1 MANVR
6 TVLNLSPEAVG
17 YIDKYA
23 PSMNKKG
30 VWASCA
36 IVEFVRIMSGT
47 GELNGD
53 DTTGILERIDSRL
66 ARMER
71 QMALGAGDKAREIN

>member
-6 TVLNLSPEAVG
+6 TVLNLSQEAVDI
-17 YIDKYA
+17 IDQYA

-30 VWASCA
+30 AWASYA
-36 IVEFVRIMSGT
+36 IVEYARIMAGI
-47 GELNGD
+47 GDLNGD

-66 ARMER
+66 ARMEKQLAVMSVER
-71 QMALGAGDKAREIN
+71 AG

>member
-6 TVLNLSPEAVG
+6 TVLNLSQEAVDI
-17 YIDKYA
+17 IDQYA

-30 VWASCA
+30 AWASHA
-36 IVEFVRIMSGT
+36 ITEYARIMAGI

-53 DTTGILERIDSRL
+53 DTTGILEHIDSRL
-66 ARMER
+66 ARMEK
-71 QMALGAGDKAREIN
+71 QLAVMAVERVG